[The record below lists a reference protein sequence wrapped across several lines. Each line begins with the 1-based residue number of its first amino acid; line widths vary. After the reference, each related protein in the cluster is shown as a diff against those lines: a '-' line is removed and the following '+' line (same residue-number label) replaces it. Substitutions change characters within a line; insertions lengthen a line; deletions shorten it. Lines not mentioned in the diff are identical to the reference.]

1 MVTTRCAASSD
12 VDRAAPSTIAGR
24 ANRLRSRGQHL
35 RVHHRPFGRRQER
48 LVADDRGPR
57 SARRRRDS
65 RRRGLFGDPCTGLA
79 STGDVRCSRVRL
91 VADRGRRTLPG
102 GHGLLVS
109 MPMLGLAR
117 EAASWPVARL
127 SSGERQRLALLR
139 AIARKPRVL
148 LLDEPTSG
156 LDSDSARRVEA
167 MLLDRIANGVGIL
180 MVTHDPEQARRMGTH
195 HLRLAGGRVEVVA

>member
-1 MVTTRCAASSD
+1 MLIAQRLQRLQVGPIDLEVEASTCVCITGPSGAGKSVLLRMIADLDPHEGD
-12 VDRAAPSTIAGR
+12 VFLDGVACSATPAPDW
-24 ANRLRSRGQHL
+24 
-35 RVHHRPFGRRQER
+35 RRQVMY
-48 LVADDRGPR
+48 VAAESGWWLTEVGAHFPEDTDF
-57 SARRRRDS
+57 S
-65 RRRGLFGDPCTGLA
+65 F
-79 STGDVRCSRVRL
+79 
-91 VADRGRRTLPG
+91 
-102 GHGLLVS
+102 LL
-109 MPMLGLAR
+109 PMLGLAR

-180 MVTHDPEQARRMGTH
+180 MVTHDSEQARRMGTH